1 MNRTGNTGLYL
12 RQPRRPGTWLA
23 WTAAA
28 LVLATAL
35 GWSQHAVDSRM
46 ERQRVA
52 NQPAPKRTTA
62 PARKAPA
69 APALNDAGR
78 IQMIQQLA
86 LINRDWNG
94 LLASLVPADAD
105 TRLLSL
111 DIDPVSGAVRIS
123 ASAASAAQAND
134 YTVLLQQRGRLQEV
148 RLMSLEGQPQQ
159 AVFEV
164 SGQWAQ

>member
-1 MNRTGNTGLYL
+1 MSRAGDTDLYL

-23 WTAAA
+23 WVAAA
-28 LVLATAL
+28 LVLAAAL
-35 GWSQHAVDSRM
+35 GWSQHAVDSKL
-46 ERQRVA
+46 ERQRKA
-52 NQPAPKRTTA
+52 SQPLPKQA
-62 PARKAPA
+62 AAMARRAPA
-69 APALNDAGR
+69 APALNEAGR
-78 IQMIQQLA
+78 IQMVQQLA

-123 ASAASAAQAND
+123 ASAATAAQAND

-148 RLMSLEGQPQQ
+148 RLMSLDGQPQQ

-164 SGQWAQ
+164 SGQWAR